1 MHGIDSHNDAFQLFQ
16 PASLA
21 LEKWDMQTR
30 LELPIYLKVW
40 LASMLITHLLS
51 ILFIK
56 QHVAARWVLGCFIA
70 SHAVVFGIEY
80 SASNLLYGG
89 MVSLSH
95 VIFWIPALAALY
107 RYRHEAKASSGYQI
121 WVGAI
126 LFFYSISLI
135 FDLRDASIWVL
146 HTAS

>member
-1 MHGIDSHNDAFQLFQ
+1 LAGIHADHPPTVGIIHQ
-16 PASLA
+16 
-21 LEKWDMQTR
+21 
-30 LELPIYLKVW
+30 
-40 LASMLITHLLS
+40 
-51 ILFIK
+51 
-56 QHVAARWVLGCFIA
+56 AACRRPLGLGCFIA

-80 SASNLLYGG
+80 SASHLLYGG

-107 RYRHEAKASSGYQI
+107 RYRHETKASSGYQI

-135 FDLRDASIWVL
+135 FDLRDATIWVL
-146 HTAS
+146 HSVS